1 MFVDQENRR
10 ILIDIPLTSPTGKFR
25 VKSRKFFH
33 EYGIPHAT
41 KQKTFAL
48 DNYVE
53 WQISYDVD
61 AKELKNAPRLSTLP
75 DMLFTAN
82 NGKKKAFY
90 ELSEYLY
97 YFYSWGCLT
106 ALDLKDMWRF
116 LGSLREEDLLS
127 NHKDCKIK
135 RTHPVE
141 RQINGTQ
148 FFGLTLEYPQL
159 IYKFDDYEI
168 IVEITIREKQRAIGV
183 QPMLYLCFPITEL
196 KASGNLIGRTAKVKE
211 HGKFLLDQNN
221 HRVIVEMM
229 RIFGML
235 SSPHNKDM
243 LAILEAM
250 TGKRQGP

>member
-1 MFVDQENRR
+1 MFVDEENRR
-10 ILIDIPLTSPTGKFR
+10 ILIDIPLTAPTGKFR
-25 VKSRKFFH
+25 VKSRRFFD

-41 KQKTFAL
+41 RQKPFAL

-61 AKELKNAPRLSTLP
+61 IEKAPRLSTLP
-75 DMLFTAN
+75 GMLFTAN
-82 NGKKKAFY
+82 NGRKKAFY

-97 YFYSWGCLT
+97 YFHSWGCLT
-106 ALDLKDMWRF
+106 ELELKDMWRF
-116 LGSLREEDLLS
+116 LASLREEDLLS

-141 RQINGTQ
+141 RKINGTQ

-196 KASGNLIGRTAKVKE
+196 KTSGNLIGRTAKVKE
-211 HGKFLLDQNN
+211 HGKLLLDKNN

-235 SSPHNKDM
+235 SPSHNKDM

-250 TGKRQGP
+250 MGKRRGKTFP